1 MEDSIYIFFFF
12 FIELTVNKF
21 KANNAISTT
30 NRNVW
35 CEASYNVTYTFKNIL
50 SW

>member
-21 KANNAISTT
+21 KANNAT